1 MFGKI
6 VGIGR
11 GSASSSL
18 ISYSMGLT
26 FVDPVKNGLVFDRF
40 LSETRLKLGFIP
52 DFDLDTNARDVLIP
66 YLKYKY
72 GKDNF
77 AHFPINNNIPMIKSI
92 RDVLLYKSKNSHEK
106 ISEIIKDIEQYLKQN
121 KIDKLVIVGMQT
133 EYCVNAT
140 STRAVELGYD
150 VTLVKDAHSTWDSD
164 ENSAVEIIELHHDKW
179 KKKMTLI
186 NEKDVDF

>member
-1 MFGKI
+1 MGKALLI
-6 VGIGR
+6 IDVQNAMI
-11 GSASSSL
+11 AVDNPVYQAKDKIHNIQSL
-18 ISYSMGLT
+18 IR
-26 FVDPVKNGLVFDRF
+26 K
-40 LSETRLKLGFIP
+40 
-52 DFDLDTNARDVLIP
+52 ARN
-66 YLKYKY
+66 K
-72 GKDNF
+72 
-77 AHFPINNNIPMIKSI
+77 NIPVIYVQHNEVGSEFEKGTETWEIYDGIKPLVTDTI
-92 RDVLLYKSKNSHEK
+92 IQKTKSDSFYETP
-106 ISEIIKDIEQYLKQN
+106 LKEMLEQN

-179 KKKMTLI
+179 KKKMILI